1 MLDPSQIVGFD
12 WDDANRGKNWIGHR
26 VSDREAEEVFL
37 NRPWVGPD
45 FDHSAEEDRFFAAG
59 MTDRGRRLIVFF
71 TVRRQ
76 RIRVI
81 SARPMTRRERSTL
94 PW

>member
-1 MLDPSQIVGFD
+1 MLDPGEVVGFD
-12 WDDANRGKNWIGHR
+12 WDDGNRGKNWIGHR

-37 NRPWVGPD
+37 NQPFLGPD
-45 FDHSAEEDRFFAAG
+45 FEHSSEEERLFAAG
-59 MTDRGRRLIVFF
+59 ATDRGRRLVVFF
-71 TVRRQ
+71 TIRHG

-81 SARPMTRRERSTL
+81 SARPMTRRERAAL